1 MELDAVR
8 LGSTGLRVSELA
20 LGTARF
26 GNEREDGTLEI
37 DRSTA
42 HDLLDRYAA
51 AGGNFLDM
59 ADVYGG
65 GDAEAY
71 VGDWLDGRDREEF
84 VLASKVYWPT
94 DPDDPN
100 ARGLNR
106 KHLRRQLDRILD
118 RLGTD
123 YLDLLYVHR
132 WDEDTPVREF
142 LRTLDAFVEDGRVH
156 YLGASNRAPNAW
168 QVAHANGIA
177 RREGYE
183 PFSVTQIV
191 FNLVDRQVEPE
202 FLPMA
207 KELGLGLMPFSPLA
221 AGFLAGKYERGEAP
235 PAGSRGAREERFQD
249 RYLTAENF
257 DALETVEAVAE
268 DLNAPP
274 VAVSLAWLLAHPA
287 VTSPVVGPRTV
298 AQLEEN
304 LAAATLN
311 LDADTFDRLEG
322 AMPAPY

>member
-37 DRSTA
+37 GRSTA

-51 AGGNFLDM
+51 AGGNFIDT

-94 DPDDPN
+94 DRDDPN

-106 KHLRRQLDRILD
+106 KHLRRQLDRILN

-177 RREGYE
+177 RRDGYE
-183 PFSVTQIV
+183 LFSSPRSFSTSST
-191 FNLVDRQVEPE
+191 DRSNRS
-202 FLPMA
+202 
-207 KELGLGLMPFSPLA
+207 FSRWSRNSDLA
-221 AGFLAGKYERGEAP
+221 
-235 PAGSRGAREERFQD
+235 
-249 RYLTAENF
+249 
-257 DALETVEAVAE
+257 
-268 DLNAPP
+268 
-274 VAVSLAWLLAHPA
+274 
-287 VTSPVVGPRTV
+287 
-298 AQLEEN
+298 
-304 LAAATLN
+304 
-311 LDADTFDRLEG
+311 
-322 AMPAPY
+322 